1 MPRVGSTPSST
12 LHWQAWGL
20 GLLALL
26 LFCAGA
32 GQVTVIGFD
41 SRFVLFAKEMLRHGP
56 GFFPTTYGQPYA
68 DYSSASTLLIDLFA
82 LASGRVTTLAA
93 WLPTAIA
100 GALIVNLM
108 YRLLAPSSKPGP

>member
-1 MPRVGSTPSST
+1 MGRRQGQGLNAQGRQHAFQHPALAS
-12 LHWQAWGL
+12 LGL

-82 LASGRVTTLAA
+82 WPQAGSRPSRPGCPRPSPGR
-93 WLPTAIA
+93 
-100 GALIVNLM
+100 
-108 YRLLAPSSKPGP
+108 